1 MKRKSILTLCAIVSL
16 GAFAQQA
23 TVKDVEK
30 AIGGLNP
37 DVNTLVDAAN
47 KIKSALTNAET
58 KDDAKTWYVA
68 GKANFAIYDK
78 QQTAMMMKQPI
89 DTALMGGSVV
99 EGYKYFMAAL
109 PLDSVKQLEKDG
121 SYKLEKD
128 GSIKV
133 KTKYSKEIVNTL
145 VTRHEDFN
153 RAGGLLYDSKRYK
166 EAAEAWGIYSSLPY
180 SGLAERSKFVV
191 ADTILGMTAY
201 YQGIALWQAGNVND
215 AVGAFANARKL
226 GYKHKE
232 AYDYALSCAAQ
243 AKDNV
248 AIVAIA
254 EEAYKEFGGKDI
266 QYLNVLIND
275 KLSKEEFDD
284 AETLIND
291 ALNVDANNAELLNL
305 KGLIVENKGNEDAAL
320 DEFKKAIEIDN
331 TLAQGY
337 FNAGRIVMKK
347 VVAQQ
352 KAMET
357 MNRSDYAKAKEE
369 ILIPLLKEALPY
381 MERAYQLDDT
391 NANAKRILSN
401 IYYQLG
407 DEEALQ
413 ALDK

>member
-128 GSIKV
+128 GSVKV

-191 ADTILGMTAY
+191 ADTVLGMTAY

-215 AVGAFANARKL
+215 AVVAFANARKL

-291 ALNVDANNAELLNL
+291 ALKVDANNAELLNL

-369 ILIPLLKEALPY
+369 VLIPLLKEALPY

>member
-191 ADTILGMTAY
+191 ADTVLGMTAY

-291 ALNVDANNAELLNL
+291 ALKVDANNAELLNL

-369 ILIPLLKEALPY
+369 VLIPLLKEALPY

>member
-109 PLDSVKQLEKDG
+109 PLDSVKQVEKDG

-201 YQGIALWQAGNVND
+201 YQGIALWQAGDVNN

-369 ILIPLLKEALPY
+369 VLIPLLKEALPY

>member
-369 ILIPLLKEALPY
+369 VLIPLLKEALPY

>member
-291 ALNVDANNAELLNL
+291 ALKVDANNAELLNL

>member
-121 SYKLEKD
+121 SYKLEKN

-291 ALNVDANNAELLNL
+291 ALKVDANNAELLNL

-369 ILIPLLKEALPY
+369 VLIPLLKEALPY

>member
-191 ADTILGMTAY
+191 ADTVLGMTAY
-201 YQGIALWQAGNVND
+201 YQGIALWQAGDVNN

-291 ALNVDANNAELLNL
+291 ALKVDANNAELLNL

-337 FNAGRIVMKK
+337 FNAGRIIMKK

>member
-201 YQGIALWQAGNVND
+201 YQGIALWQAGDVND

-291 ALNVDANNAELLNL
+291 ALKVDANNAELLNL

-369 ILIPLLKEALPY
+369 VLIPLLKEALPY

>member
-201 YQGIALWQAGNVND
+201 YQGIALWQAGDVNN

>member
-89 DTALMGGSVV
+89 DTALMGGSMV

-128 GSIKV
+128 GSVKV

-201 YQGIALWQAGNVND
+201 YQGIALWQAGDVNN

-291 ALNVDANNAELLNL
+291 ALKVDANNAELLNL

-369 ILIPLLKEALPY
+369 VLIPLLKEALPY

>member
-89 DTALMGGSVV
+89 DTALMGGSMV

-180 SGLAERSKFVV
+180 SGLAPRSKFVV

-201 YQGIALWQAGNVND
+201 YQGIALWQAGDVNN

-369 ILIPLLKEALPY
+369 VLIPLLKEALPY

>member
-128 GSIKV
+128 GSVKV

-201 YQGIALWQAGNVND
+201 YQGIALWQAGNVNN

-291 ALNVDANNAELLNL
+291 ALKVDANNAELLNL

-369 ILIPLLKEALPY
+369 VLIPLLKEALPY

>member
-89 DTALMGGSVV
+89 DTALMGGSMV

-201 YQGIALWQAGNVND
+201 YQGIALWQAGDVNN

-291 ALNVDANNAELLNL
+291 ALKVDANNAELLNL

-369 ILIPLLKEALPY
+369 VLIPLLKEALPY

>member
-201 YQGIALWQAGNVND
+201 YQGIALWQAGDVNN

-291 ALNVDANNAELLNL
+291 ALKVDANNAELLNL

-369 ILIPLLKEALPY
+369 ILIP
-381 MERAYQLDDT
+381 
-391 NANAKRILSN
+391 
-401 IYYQLG
+401 
-407 DEEALQ
+407 
-413 ALDK
+413 

>member
-215 AVGAFANARKL
+215 AVGAFANASKL

-291 ALNVDANNAELLNL
+291 ALKVDANNAELLNL

>member
-201 YQGIALWQAGNVND
+201 YQGIALWQAGDVNN

-291 ALNVDANNAELLNL
+291 ALLNL

-369 ILIPLLKEALPY
+369 VLIPLLKEALPY

>member
-191 ADTILGMTAY
+191 ADTVLGMTAY
-201 YQGIALWQAGNVND
+201 YQGIALWQAGDVNN

-291 ALNVDANNAELLNL
+291 ALKVDANNAELLNL

-369 ILIPLLKEALPY
+369 VLIPLLKEALPY

>member
-128 GSIKV
+128 GSVKV

-153 RAGGLLYDSKRYK
+153 RAGGLLYDSQRYK

-201 YQGIALWQAGNVND
+201 YQGIALWQAGDVNN

-291 ALNVDANNAELLNL
+291 ALKVDANNAELLNL

-369 ILIPLLKEALPY
+369 VLIPLLKEALPY

>member
-291 ALNVDANNAELLNL
+291 ALKVDANNAELLNL
-305 KGLIVENKGNEDAAL
+305 KGLIVENKGNDDAAL

-369 ILIPLLKEALPY
+369 VLIPLLKEALPY

>member
-128 GSIKV
+128 GSVKV

-201 YQGIALWQAGNVND
+201 YQGIALWQAGDVNN

>member
-201 YQGIALWQAGNVND
+201 YQGIALWQSGNVND

-291 ALNVDANNAELLNL
+291 ALKVDANNAELLNL

-369 ILIPLLKEALPY
+369 VLIPLLKEALPY

>member
-128 GSIKV
+128 GSVKV

-215 AVGAFANARKL
+215 AVVAFANARKL

-369 ILIPLLKEALPY
+369 VLIPLLKEALPY

>member
-191 ADTILGMTAY
+191 ADTVLGMTAY

-284 AETLIND
+284 AENLIND
-291 ALNVDANNAELLNL
+291 ALKVDANNAELLNL

>member
-201 YQGIALWQAGNVND
+201 YQGIALWQAGNVNE

-291 ALNVDANNAELLNL
+291 ALKVDANNAELLNL

-369 ILIPLLKEALPY
+369 VLIPLLKEALPY

>member
-133 KTKYSKEIVNTL
+133 KTKYSKDIVNTL

-291 ALNVDANNAELLNL
+291 ALKVDANNAELLNL

-369 ILIPLLKEALPY
+369 VLIPLLKEALPY

>member
-201 YQGIALWQAGNVND
+201 YQGIALWQAGDVNN

-369 ILIPLLKEALPY
+369 VLIPLLKEALPY

>member
-89 DTALMGGSVV
+89 DTALMGGSMV

-369 ILIPLLKEALPY
+369 VLIPLLKEALPY

>member
-78 QQTAMMMKQPI
+78 QQTEMMMKQPI

-128 GSIKV
+128 GSVKV

-201 YQGIALWQAGNVND
+201 YQGIALWQAGDVNN

-357 MNRSDYAKAKEE
+357 MNRYDYAKAKEE

>member
-89 DTALMGGSVV
+89 DTALMGGSMV

>member
-128 GSIKV
+128 GSVKV

-201 YQGIALWQAGNVND
+201 YQGIALWQAGDVNN

-291 ALNVDANNAELLNL
+291 ALKVDANNAELLNL
-305 KGLIVENKGNEDAAL
+305 NGLIVENKGNEDAAL

-369 ILIPLLKEALPY
+369 VLIPLLKEALPY

>member
-133 KTKYSKEIVNTL
+133 KTKYSTEIVNTL

-291 ALNVDANNAELLNL
+291 ALKVDANNAELLNL

-369 ILIPLLKEALPY
+369 VLIPLLKEALPY
-381 MERAYQLDDT
+381 KQRAYQLDDT

>member
-180 SGLAERSKFVV
+180 SGLAPRSKFVV

-201 YQGIALWQAGNVND
+201 YQGIALWQAGDVNN

-369 ILIPLLKEALPY
+369 VLIPLLKEALPY

>member
-128 GSIKV
+128 GSVKV

-145 VTRHEDFN
+145 VTRHEDFK
-153 RAGGLLYDSKRYK
+153 RAGGLL
-166 EAAEAWGIYSSLPY
+166 
-180 SGLAERSKFVV
+180 
-191 ADTILGMTAY
+191 
-201 YQGIALWQAGNVND
+201 
-215 AVGAFANARKL
+215 
-226 GYKHKE
+226 
-232 AYDYALSCAAQ
+232 
-243 AKDNV
+243 
-248 AIVAIA
+248 
-254 EEAYKEFGGKDI
+254 
-266 QYLNVLIND
+266 
-275 KLSKEEFDD
+275 
-284 AETLIND
+284 
-291 ALNVDANNAELLNL
+291 
-305 KGLIVENKGNEDAAL
+305 
-320 DEFKKAIEIDN
+320 
-331 TLAQGY
+331 
-337 FNAGRIVMKK
+337 
-347 VVAQQ
+347 
-352 KAMET
+352 
-357 MNRSDYAKAKEE
+357 
-369 ILIPLLKEALPY
+369 
-381 MERAYQLDDT
+381 
-391 NANAKRILSN
+391 
-401 IYYQLG
+401 
-407 DEEALQ
+407 
-413 ALDK
+413 

>member
-128 GSIKV
+128 GSVKV

-291 ALNVDANNAELLNL
+291 ALKVDANNAELLNL

>member
-128 GSIKV
+128 GSVKV

-291 ALNVDANNAELLNL
+291 ALKVDANNAELLNL

-369 ILIPLLKEALPY
+369 VLIPLLKEALPY

>member
-166 EAAEAWGIYSSLPY
+166 ESAEAWGIYSSLPY

-291 ALNVDANNAELLNL
+291 ALKVDANNAELLNL

-369 ILIPLLKEALPY
+369 VLIPLLKEALPY

>member
-201 YQGIALWQAGNVND
+201 YQGIALWQAGDVNN

-291 ALNVDANNAELLNL
+291 ALKVDANNAELLNL

-369 ILIPLLKEALPY
+369 VLIPLLKEALPY

>member
-128 GSIKV
+128 GSVKV

-201 YQGIALWQAGNVND
+201 YQGIALWQAGDVNN

-291 ALNVDANNAELLNL
+291 ALKVDANNAELLNL

-369 ILIPLLKEALPY
+369 VLIPLLKEALPY

>member
-191 ADTILGMTAY
+191 ADTVLGMTAY

-291 ALNVDANNAELLNL
+291 ALKVDANNAELLNL

>member
-128 GSIKV
+128 GSVKV